1 MKFLIIDDDVDYRK
15 LTLRHLQKEFHD
27 TVLVEI
33 ANHKEFDEAVE
44 RWDFDAVITDLDNPW
59 LSGSEVCRHIR
70 NRDPYLPVIMLTASG
85 NEEAAVDG
93 MKSGLSDYVTKKH
106 LVRLPV
112 AIRESME
119 KARVRREY
127 DRTNEILKSTIELFH
142 TFMDNSPALSFIKEE
157 NGRYVYASKPFL
169 HFFRTTT
176 GVIYGKTDFD
186 LWPQVIAKRLHEND
200 TAALTANTAT
210 ELYET
215 VFTSSNI
222 PRYWQVFRFPI
233 KDASGKRHLGCVAID
248 VTEHFLMETRQSV
261 HFAITNILT
270 ESETLRD
277 SAPKLLQTVCEG
289 LGWELGE
296 LWTVDATGKQ
306 LRLETLWHAPSLD
319 ASEFEKDSRAFTFP
333 MGNGLPGRVW
343 SNGQP
348 SWITDVVMDK
358 DFPRSSL
365 AAKIG
370 LHGAVAFPIQKKNE
384 VIGVMVFF
392 KRDIFQLDNDLIINM
407 SDVCRRIS
415 AFINRKTAEEQLKT
429 SEHKYRILV
438 ENLPQRVFHKDKD
451 FLYVSCTENY
461 ARDLNIRPDEIA
473 GKTDFDFF
481 PRKLAEKYYADDK
494 RVIESGQT
502 LEVENKFIK
511 NEIELIVNT
520 VKTTIKDEK
529 NNVVGILGLF
539 WDITDRK
546 RLEEEQAKLR
556 EQLYHSQKLEAV
568 GKLAGGVAHSFNNL
582 LTVIIGY
589 GNLLFMEEKGDQV
602 VKDYMQKILNA
613 AERAANLTQGL
624 LAFSRKQPSNPQPT
638 TVNEIVRESKSLL
651 SRILRENIRIV
662 TTLIDKDCIVAVDR
676 SQMGQVLMNLANN
689 AQDAMPAAGLLCIN
703 TNIVEMN
710 EAFIREHGYGKHG
723 IYALIS
729 VSDTGIGMDKQTK
742 DRVFEPFFT
751 TKEVGKGTGLG
762 LAIAYGI
769 IKQHQGYINVDSEPG
784 QGTTFTIYLPVIE
797 SEVEKL
803 KKEVID
809 APKGG
814 TETILIAEDEE
825 DVRKLVKLVLEGYGY
840 TVIEAVDGRDAINKF
855 SEHKE
860 RIQCLLLDVIMPNKS
875 GKDAYDAIKGMK
887 PGIKTLFMSG
897 YGGGVVNKEQFLA
910 EGLAFIPK
918 PVSPRE
924 LLRKIRIVLDG

>member
-15 LTLRHLQKEFHD
+15 LTIRHLQKEFHD

-93 MKSGLSDYVTKKH
+93 MKSGLSDYVTKQH

-127 DRTNEILKSTIELFH
+127 DRTNDLLKSTIELFH
-142 TFMDNSPALSFIKEE
+142 TFMDNSPALSFIKKE
-157 NGRYVYASKPFL
+157 GGQYIYASKPFL

-176 GVIYGKTDFD
+176 DVIHGKTDFD
-186 LWPQVIAKRLHEND
+186 LWPQAIAKRLHEND

-248 VTEHFLMETRQSV
+248 VTERFLMQTRQSV

-296 LWTVDATGKQ
+296 LWTVDATVHQ

-319 ASEFEKDSRAFTFP
+319 ASEFEKGSRTFTFP

-384 VIGVMVFF
+384 VIGVMAFF

-415 AFINRKTAEEQLKT
+415 AFINRKTDEEQLKT

-451 FLYVSCTENY
+451 FLYVSCSENY
-461 ARDLNIRPDEIA
+461 ARDLNIHPDEIA

-481 PRKLAEKYYADDK
+481 PRRLAEKYHADDK

-511 NEIELIVNT
+511 NGIELIVNT

-662 TTLIDKDCIVAVDR
+662 TTLIDKDCVVTVDR

-689 AQDAMPAAGLLCIN
+689 AQDAMPAAGLLSIN
-703 TNIVEMN
+703 T
-710 EAFIREHGYGKHG
+710 
-723 IYALIS
+723 
-729 VSDTGIGMDKQTK
+729 
-742 DRVFEPFFT
+742 P
-751 TKEVGKGTGLG
+751 
-762 LAIAYGI
+762 
-769 IKQHQGYINVDSEPG
+769 
-784 QGTTFTIYLPVIE
+784 
-797 SEVEKL
+797 
-803 KKEVID
+803 
-809 APKGG
+809 
-814 TETILIAEDEE
+814 
-825 DVRKLVKLVLEGYGY
+825 
-840 TVIEAVDGRDAINKF
+840 
-855 SEHKE
+855 
-860 RIQCLLLDVIMPNKS
+860 
-875 GKDAYDAIKGMK
+875 
-887 PGIKTLFMSG
+887 TL
-897 YGGGVVNKEQFLA
+897 
-910 EGLAFIPK
+910 
-918 PVSPRE
+918 
-924 LLRKIRIVLDG
+924 